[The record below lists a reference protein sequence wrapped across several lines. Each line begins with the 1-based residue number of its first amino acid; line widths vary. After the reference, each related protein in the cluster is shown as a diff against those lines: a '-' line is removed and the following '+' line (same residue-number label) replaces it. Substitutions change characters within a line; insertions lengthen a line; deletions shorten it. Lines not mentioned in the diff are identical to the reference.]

1 MIEHSATV
9 DFRDQV
15 DLGIRAIR
23 EKSADHSIPR
33 TFQFSCRN
41 NSKSAVLLQA
51 FVPTESRSSFVC
63 LDSFF
68 YDALVISPGS
78 LKFNTGARLE
88 LPGDCLL
95 VTVFIVMTSVSF
107 LKGLSFPFLSSP
119 S

>member
-1 MIEHSATV
+1 MEEVWGWLNCYAVIEHSATV

-78 LKFNTGARLE
+78 LSSTQVLVLSYRVIA
-88 LPGDCLL
+88 CL
-95 VTVFIVMTSVSF
+95 SRSS
-107 LKGLSFPFLSSP
+107 LS
-119 S
+119 